1 MTKNSELYGIKYQH
15 EQMKTP
21 EKEYDI
27 KLSGRV
33 LKQDKV
39 AAASLNRILYWLL
52 RIKEDRD
59 KLLALDISNDL
70 QHLITS
76 LGVCESCV
84 SDMKKIDEYDKRCS
98 GRTTRII
105 DAAVLELL
113 ETGSVHIADHTGT
126 REMADVIL
134 HRAIGRVRIEHKL
147 EASGVV
153 EKSSSGTYFASIKL
167 HVKRNGRK

>member
-1 MTKNSELYGIKYQH
+1 MTKNSDLYGGWLDH
-15 EQMKTP
+15 ENNEQMKTS
-21 EKEYDI
+21 ETEYAI

-33 LKQDKV
+33 LKHGKAV
-39 AAASLNRILYWLL
+39 TASLNRILYLL
-52 RIKEDRD
+52 LSIKEDRD
-59 KLLALDISNDL
+59 KLLAMDISNDL
-70 QHLITS
+70 RQFITS

-113 ETGSVHIADHTGT
+113 ETGSVHVADHTGV
-126 REMADVIL
+126 RAMADVIL
-134 HRAIGRVRIEHKL
+134 HRVIGRVRNEHTL
-147 EASGVV
+147 EASGDV

-167 HVKRNGRK
+167 NDRK